1 MDPCDCMDPLN
12 HSLSLGFQQHA
23 KTQSWALH
31 ALTPSTSKPTPL
43 FVLSGDIGDGSD
55 SVD

>member
-1 MDPCDCMDPLN
+1 MDPCDCMDPLK